1 MKGVMVWFF
10 LRLYILI
17 LMFFS
22 VNVILNVFILL
33 WGYDLGVMNMVI
45 GIVMGVYMLIVMVF
59 WLWVG

>member
-22 VNVILNVFILL
+22 VNVILNVFIFL